1 MFEDFPA
8 DGAGRRALPPVRAA
22 GGFGQVG
29 AGGQAAVPV
38 LGPLAGLLPGG
49 LRRGDAVA
57 VRSRDHACDYLTL
70 ALLAGALGAGLWC
83 AVVGVPELGGV
94 ALSELLAD
102 RPDPHGGS
110 GLDRLLLVPEP
121 GERWAQVAVAL
132 ADGVDLVLVRPSGP
146 VDAAV
151 GRRVDARLRQGRGTD
166 ARHSAALLV
175 LGSWPSARVVVQ
187 TERVEWVGLDGAG
200 LWVGTGQLRGGLA
213 TVVARGRAAGGRARS
228 VQLWLP
234 SADGSARAVGDGI
247 GAAAYVESGRTR
259 EIGDSIGAVA
269 HAVAAGA
276 GLAGGGT
283 GVAAYA
289 GAVGASGLAAGDA
302 GAAAYVEDSSET
314 TPAAEATVSPG
325 FKPQPSDEKDHRLTA
340 VA

>member
-1 MFEDFPA
+1 MGP
-8 DGAGRRALPPVRAA
+8 
-22 GGFGQVG
+22 GGNRSGQE
-29 AGGQAAVPV
+29 AVPV

-57 VRSRDHACDYLTL
+57 VRSRDQACDYLTL

-83 AVVGVPELGGV
+83 AVVGVPEVGGV
-94 ALSELLAD
+94 ALGELLAD
-102 RPDPHGGS
+102 QPDPHGGS
-110 GLDRLLLVPEP
+110 GLDRLLLAPEP

-132 ADGVDLVLVRPSGP
+132 ADGVDLVLVRPPAP

-175 LGSWPSARVVVQ
+175 LGSWPSARVVVH
-187 TERVEWVGLDGAG
+187 TERMEWVGLDGAG
-200 LWVGTGQLRGGLA
+200 LRMGTGQLRGGLA
-213 TVVARGRAAGGRARS
+213 TVVARGRATGGRARS

-247 GAAAYVESGRTR
+247 RAAAHAEAIGAAGVAGV
-259 EIGDSIGAVA
+259 DGA
-269 HAVAAGA
+269 A
-276 GLAGGGT
+276 GLAVGGAGA
-283 GVAAYA
+283 AAYA
-289 GAVGASGLAAGDA
+289 GAAGVAGPAAGDA
-302 GAAAYVEDSSET
+302 ETVAYAGDGSET
-314 TPAAEATVSPG
+314 TPAVGTTATSG
-325 FKPQPSDEKDHRLTA
+325 FTPQPSDEKDHRLTA